1 MIKYEKY
8 LQTHQSRF
16 VNELL
21 DFLRIP
27 SVSALS
33 EHAADIHQTANWV
46 VKRMKAAGIVDVYC
60 LTTGGA
66 PVVYGEWLHAPGKPT
81 ILIYGHYDVQ
91 PVDPVELWTNPPFA
105 PVVRH
110 DKVYARGASD
120 DKGNML
126 IPIIAVEAMLA
137 KGENLPV
144 NLKFFFEGEEEIGS
158 PHLMEFMQKH
168 SQKFACDL
176 VISADGV
183 QWGEDQPGLLIG
195 FKGLCALQID
205 VFGPETDLHSGIY
218 GGTIQNPIHA
228 LASILNSLR
237 NPSGQIAV
245 EGFYDDVASLNET
258 ERNQMKIIPYDKSD
272 YTAKLGVTELFGE
285 PGYTTWERAWVRPT
299 LEVNGIWGGFQEEG
313 VKTVIPKEAHAKIT
327 CRLVPNQDPHDITKR
342 IINHVEAHTP
352 IGVKATVLSESSVA
366 SAYTIPQDHPGN
378 QIAYETLEALYGK
391 PPYYTRLG
399 GTLPIC
405 NIFLDT
411 LGVYTVTFAF
421 GLEDEKPH
429 APDEFFRL
437 RSFRRGQLAYCKLL
451 ERLGQQANLDND
463 LE

>member
-1 MIKYEKY
+1 MMPQYENY

-16 VNELL
+16 LSELL

-33 EHAADIHQTANWV
+33 EHAADVQQTADWV
-46 VKRMKAAGIVDVYC
+46 AERMKAAGIPDVCC
-60 LTTGGA
+60 LPTGGA
-66 PVVYGEWLHAPGKPT
+66 PVVYGEWLQAPGKPT

-91 PVDPVELWTNPPFA
+91 PVDPVELWTDPPFE

-137 KGENLPV
+137 TEGTLPV

-158 PHLMEFMQKH
+158 PHLMEFMQKY
-168 SQKFACDL
+168 SQKFVCDL
-176 VISADGV
+176 VVSADGV
-183 QWGEDQPGLLIG
+183 QWGEDQPRLLIG

-228 LASILNSLR
+228 LVHILNSMH
-237 NPSGQIAV
+237 NPSGRIEV
-245 EGFYDDVASLNET
+245 EGFYGGVVSLTET
-258 ERNQMKIIPYDKSD
+258 ERNQMAAIPYDGSD
-272 YTAKLGVTELFGE
+272 YKAKLGVTELFGE

-327 CRLVPNQDPHDITKR
+327 CRLVPDQDPCDIIKR

-352 IGVKATVLSESSVA
+352 IGVKAVVHSEPSTA
-366 SAYTIPQDHPGN
+366 SAYFIPQDHPGN
-378 QIAYETLEALYGK
+378 QIAYDTLEALYGK

-399 GTLPIC
+399 GTLPMC
-405 NIFLDT
+405 NLFLDI

-451 ERLGQQANLDND
+451 ERLSQQDNSYD
-463 LE
+463 E

>member
-1 MIKYEKY
+1 MTQYENY
-8 LQTHQSRF
+8 LQIHQSRF
-16 VNELL
+16 LNELL

-27 SVSALS
+27 SISALS
-33 EHAADIHQTANWV
+33 KHTAAIHQTADWV
-46 VKRMKAAGIVDVYC
+46 AERMKVAGILDVCC
-60 LTTGGA
+60 LTTGGP
-66 PVVYGEWLHAPGKPT
+66 PVVYGEWLQAPGKPT

-91 PVDPVELWTNPPFA
+91 PVDPVELWTNPPFE
-105 PVVRH
+105 PVIRQ

-137 KGENLPV
+137 KAGTLPV

-158 PHLMEFMQKH
+158 PHLVQFMQKY
-168 SQKFACDL
+168 SQKFDCDL
-176 VISADGV
+176 VVSADGV

-205 VFGPETDLHSGIY
+205 VFGPKTDLHSGIY

-228 LASILNSLR
+228 LVHILNSMR
-237 NPSGQIAV
+237 NPSGRIEI
-245 EGFYDDVASLNET
+245 EGFYDGIVSLTET
-258 ERNQMKIIPYDKSD
+258 EQNQIADIPYDNSD
-272 YTAKLGVTELFGE
+272 YTTKLGVTELFGE

-313 VKTVIPKEAHAKIT
+313 VKTVIPKDAHAKIT
-327 CRLVPNQDPHDITKR
+327 CRLVPNQDPHDIIKR
-342 IINHVEAHTP
+342 IIDHIETHTP
-352 IGVKATVLSESSVA
+352 IGIKAAVHPEPSTA

-405 NIFLDT
+405 NLFLDT

-437 RSFRRGQLAYCKLL
+437 HSFRRGQLAYCKLF
-451 ERLGQQANLDND
+451 ERLGQQANLDD
-463 LE
+463 ELK